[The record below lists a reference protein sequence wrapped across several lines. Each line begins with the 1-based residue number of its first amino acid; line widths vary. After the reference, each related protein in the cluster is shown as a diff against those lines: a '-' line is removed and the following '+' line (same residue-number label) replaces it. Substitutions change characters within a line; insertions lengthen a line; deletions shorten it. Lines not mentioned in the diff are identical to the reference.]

1 MNFTFF
7 LNTWTLMLVCLI
19 LTGVT
24 LFSIGL
30 FGAADRWGGGK
41 KEPIPKICHIFP
53 TMTKLIPS

>member
-1 MNFTFF
+1 
-7 LNTWTLMLVCLI
+7 MLVCLI